1 MFTVLVANN
10 TIAILLSGDIAKRLA
25 QKHNIPPYRS
35 AYLLDIFACITKGIL
50 PYGSQLLLAGSIA
63 SVSPISLL
71 TQVYYCFILAAVTV
85 GEIIINGRRCAATT

>member
-35 AYLLDIFACITKGIL
+35 AYLLDIFACVTKGIL

-85 GEIIINGRRCAATT
+85 GKIIINGRRCATTT